1 MMTITV
7 NIQDAETNFSKLLAS
22 VTRGDE
28 VIIADCGAPVARL
41 EPFGRNEKRQLGFIK
56 GALPE
61 GFFDNLPEDELRA
74 WNL

>member
-1 MMTITV
+1 MTITV
-7 NIQDAETNFSKLLAS
+7 NIQDAETNFPKLLAS

-28 VIIADCGAPVARL
+28 VIIANCGAPVARL
-41 EPFGRNEKRQLGFIK
+41 EPFIKDEKRQLGFIK

-61 GFFDNLPEDELRA
+61 SFFDDLPEDELRV